1 MKALLGS
8 LMCLLLGA
16 AQCLALSGGPPYP
29 IGTNIVGTYAGVL
42 QPPFCP
48 LPNPA
53 NCPGLNSIGVFS
65 LGVPQSGLGSGIFVM
80 FSRGRVFSGTIQGYG
95 DPIRATL
102 QGVLAASYNYTLS
115 VAVPGEN
122 GAVTIEQI
130 PVTTTA
136 NGPIQADILSV
147 RSSSISSAATLRV
160 DGEATLFISQGA
172 VNDDGSPA
180 ITQEITFNVTGV
192 KQSDTVAGTGIAGG

>member
-29 IGTNIVGTYAGVL
+29 IGNNIVGTYAGVL

-65 LGVPQSGLGSGIFVM
+65 LGIPENGLGNGVFVM
-80 FSRGRVFSGTIQGYG
+80 FSRGRVFSGTVQGFG

-102 QGVLAASYNYTLS
+102 QGVLSATA
-115 VAVPGEN
+115 G
-122 GAVTIEQI
+122 GA
-130 PVTTTA
+130 TA
-136 NGPIQADILSV
+136 NGPIQADILTV
-147 RSSSISSAATLRV
+147 RNSAISSAATLRV
-160 DGEATLFISQGA
+160 DGEATISISQGQ
-172 VNDDGSPA
+172 VNPDGSPT
-180 ITQEITFNVTGV
+180 ITQEIIFNVTGV
-192 KQSDTVAGTGIAGG
+192 KQSDTVVGG